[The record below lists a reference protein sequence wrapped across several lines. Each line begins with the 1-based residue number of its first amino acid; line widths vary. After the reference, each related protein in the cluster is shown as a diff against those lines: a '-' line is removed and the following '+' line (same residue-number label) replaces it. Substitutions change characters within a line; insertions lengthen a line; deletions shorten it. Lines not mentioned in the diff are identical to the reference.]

1 MDSDPS
7 TTVVAVSLAS
17 DGPKG
22 EFEMTI
28 RTEINSQGQVAC
40 ASSVALRP
48 KMSHIAAAAAAAIM
62 LVTTVT
68 FVSGQSLSAPTN
80 EFPNTIVLP
89 GARSAEGIC
98 DPRLEIA
105 AIPLYL

>member
-1 MDSDPS
+1 
-7 TTVVAVSLAS
+7 
-17 DGPKG
+17 
-22 EFEMTI
+22 MTI

-68 FVSGQSLSAPTN
+68 FVSGQSAPTN

-89 GARSAEGIC
+89 GARSAEGIAIGGWKSQQFLYIFKHSSDETE
-98 DPRLEIA
+98 DPLRRLPRSGSA
-105 AIPLYL
+105 SPMQ